1 MRTRVSRGRVLAVNQ
16 PVRHVRMCKGC
27 LDAASMSKKAPNTQ
41 PFPLHPEICSWTKQE
56 VSNAVKSE
64 AISPLKINVI
74 EGMYTG
80 TEEMP
85 IQLRF
90 HHCHLLPCMDKDEP
104 RGKDRKLEEWL
115 GDLFWKPPSPP
126 ADDLDDPA
134 PLISASYLLSLGV
147 FLEGFTKHWSDL
159 SAQKY
164 LNIPVSIYLLLTSC
178 KNIVKHEPSS
188 ESCFPFCQTGRYWA
202 LIVSCA
208 YGLEPSPFFF
218 AQRTHKSIWDCAR
231 AIAALNKQQQGPSMQ
246 FSGLP
251 VPFVRWYQLWYFKE
265 RCQKCK
271 NEQLRI
277 NLLVG
282 MGICLPPSWLC
293 CKLVV
298 DLIPVV

>member
-41 PFPLHPEICSWTKQE
+41 PFPLRPGIWSWTKQE

-85 IQLRF
+85 VQLRF

-115 GDLFWKPPSPP
+115 GDPFWKPP
-126 ADDLDDPA
+126 AGDLDDPP

-147 FLEGFTKHWSDL
+147 FLEGFTKPLKWFKCSKVFEYPSKYL
-159 SAQKY
+159 SAIKV
-164 LNIPVSIYLLLTSC
+164 L
-178 KNIVKHEPSS
+178 
-188 ESCFPFCQTGRYWA
+188 
-202 LIVSCA
+202 
-208 YGLEPSPFFF
+208 
-218 AQRTHKSIWDCAR
+218 
-231 AIAALNKQQQGPSMQ
+231 
-246 FSGLP
+246 
-251 VPFVRWYQLWYFKE
+251 
-265 RCQKCK
+265 
-271 NEQLRI
+271 
-277 NLLVG
+277 
-282 MGICLPPSWLC
+282 
-293 CKLVV
+293 
-298 DLIPVV
+298 